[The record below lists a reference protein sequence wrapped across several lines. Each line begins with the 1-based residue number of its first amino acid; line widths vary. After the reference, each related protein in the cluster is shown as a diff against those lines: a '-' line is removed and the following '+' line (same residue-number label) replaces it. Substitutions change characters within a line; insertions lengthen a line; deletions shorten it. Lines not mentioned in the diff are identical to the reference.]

1 MYSWLESKILAL
13 PESDY
18 LVLYVMLVAIFAY
31 LIYTCFRAFRR
42 FRFVDGTATSK
53 IRSAAQGHVELKGLG
68 EWMPGDSI
76 SSPFSESRCVW
87 YHCTIDKKKRSGKR
101 TSWTN
106 ISDECSGHLFRLVD
120 DTGACI
126 IDPDDAHVIPE
137 TDVTWYGQSTDGR
150 NRPPDKSSWI
160 QLGFG
165 NYRFR
170 ERLIR
175 PATPL
180 YALGWLR
187 TVRSIPSDEFVAK
200 QVEDLVRQWKLQ
212 PQRYL
217 RDFDLDKNGKIQK
230 QEWKAIRA
238 AARRKVLSKIES
250 EKQEHHVLSCP
261 QDGRHPF
268 ILSATEEEELVAR
281 KKFYA
286 YASLSAAFLILV
298 ALIVISAIRPLFPG
312 LIA

>member
-1 MYSWLESKILAL
+1 MYSWLESEILAL
-13 PESDY
+13 SGSDY
-18 LVLYVMLVAIFAY
+18 LVLYTVLVALFGY
-31 LIYTCFRAFRR
+31 LVYFCYRAFKR

-68 EWMPGDSI
+68 EWLPGDSI

-87 YHCTIDKKKRSGKR
+87 YHCTIDKKQRSGKR
-101 TSWTN
+101 TTWTS

-137 TDVTWYGQSTDGR
+137 TDVTWYGHNTTARSQAPTR
-150 NRPPDKSSWI
+150 ASWI

-175 PATPL
+175 PATSL
-180 YALGWLR
+180 YALGWFR
-187 TVRSIPSDEFVAK
+187 TVHSNPSDEFIAK
-200 QVEDLVRQWKLQ
+200 QAEDLVRQWKLQ

-217 RDFDLDKNGKIQK
+217 GEFDFDQNGKIQK
-230 QEWKAIRA
+230 QEWKAIRS
-238 AARRKVLSKIES
+238 AARKQVLAKLNS
-250 EKQEHHVLSCP
+250 ENREHHVLSRP
-261 QDGRHPF
+261 QDKGHPY
-268 ILSATEEEELVAR
+268 ILSATEEEELVGR
-281 KKFYA
+281 KKFRA
-286 YASLSAAFLILV
+286 YASMSTAFLILV
-298 ALIVISAIRPLFPG
+298 TLIVLYTIRPLFP
-312 LIA
+312 I

>member
-1 MYSWLESKILAL
+1 MYSWLESEILAL
-13 PESDY
+13 SEPDY
-18 LVLYVMLVAIFAY
+18 LVLFTMLVALFGY
-31 LIYTCFRAFRR
+31 LIYFCHGAFKR

-68 EWMPGDSI
+68 EWLPGDSI

-87 YHCTIDKKKRSGKR
+87 YHCTIDKKQRSGKR
-101 TSWTN
+101 TTWIG

-137 TDVTWYGQSTDGR
+137 TDITWYGHDTDAR
-150 NRPPDKSSWI
+150 TRAPTRASWVK
-160 QLGFG
+160 LGFG

-175 PATPL
+175 PATSL
-180 YALGWLR
+180 YALGWFR
-187 TVRSIPSDEFVAK
+187 TLHSNPSEEFIAG
-200 QVEDLVRQWKLQ
+200 QVDDLVRQWKLQ
-212 PQRYL
+212 PHRYL
-217 RDFDLDKNGKIQK
+217 GEFDFDANGKIQK

-238 AARRKVLSKIES
+238 AARKQVLAKLNS
-250 EKQEHHVLSCP
+250 ENREHHVLSRP
-261 QDGRHPF
+261 HDKRHPY

-281 KKFYA
+281 KKLYA
-286 YASLSAAFLILV
+286 YASVSGAFLTLV
-298 ALIVISAIRPLFPG
+298 ALAIMSAIRPVFP
-312 LIA
+312 I